1 MFEQL
6 KQQVFKAN
14 LALVELGLV
23 LFTWGNVSA
32 ISPDRQH
39 VIIKPSGVSYESMQ
53 PEDMVVVRMDGSVV
67 EGRYKPSSDTPTHL
81 VLYQQFEQI
90 GAIVHTHAKWATIWA
105 QAMRPIPFLGTTHAD
120 NFYGD
125 IPVTR
130 KLTAQEIEHAYE
142 VETGNIIVETF
153 TSQRI
158 SPLDVPGV
166 VVANHGPFT
175 WGQSAQKAV
184 ENAAVLEYVAEMAYY
199 TLDINPQAAMDQSLL
214 DKHFLRKH
222 GKNAYYGQ
230 V

>member
-1 MFEQL
+1 MLDQL
-6 KQQVFKAN
+6 KQQVYEAN
-14 LALVELGLV
+14 LALVEMGLV

-39 VIIKPSGVSYESMQ
+39 VVIKPSGVSYETMQ
-53 PEDMVVVRMDGSVV
+53 PDDMVVVRMDGSVV
-67 EGRYKPSSDTPTHL
+67 EGKLKPSSDTPTHL

-90 GAIVHTHAKWATIWA
+90 GAIVHTHSKWATIWA

-130 KLTAQEIEHAYE
+130 KLTAQEIERAYE
-142 VETGNIIVETF
+142 VETGNVIVETF
-153 TSQRI
+153 TNQHI
-158 SPLDVPGV
+158 NPLDVPGV
-166 VVANHGPFT
+166 VIANHGPFT
-175 WGQSAQKAV
+175 WGQSAHKAV

-199 TLDINPQAAMDQSLL
+199 ALDINPQAAMDQSLL

-222 GKNAYYGQ
+222 GKDAYYGQ